1 MRCIHISTSS
11 TVAHDMHE
19 SLCTRLCKIM
29 QDLYAI
35 LEPFEVATNASQGQ
49 NVVTSIEVIIIVPT
63 LKKQLDNL
71 SNDYSCKLLS
81 TLLQSVNTRLSK

>member
-1 MRCIHISTSS
+1 M
-11 TVAHDMHE
+11 
-19 SLCTRLCKIM
+19 LF
-29 QDLYAI
+29 

-63 LKKQLDNL
+63 LKEQLDNL

-81 TLLQSVNTRLSK
+81 TLLQSVNTRLSKFEAMGKFSNLQLF